1 MWQLIK
7 QIYKHMKKLIKIFVV
22 IIAAL
27 ATAGCDDFLTVDPQD
42 AIVADNYY
50 ITEERVRQNTA
61 SLYSR
66 VWWNFH
72 CQFMWLAGDELAGDL
87 YYTYDAEGHFYYNK
101 VGAGNTYNNTGWTGL
116 YRVVSYAN
124 SIIND
129 MPPAAGKNGIGEEVI
144 NKAIA
149 EARFVRAVAY
159 YYITECWDEA
169 PIIEN
174 ASEKITSGNPS
185 DIFVN
190 KHTKSS
196 IYRFICEDLEF
207 AASVLPETDE
217 QAGRVTKWS
226 ALGMLA
232 RAYVTRGAYEN
243 NAGYYTKAKEY
254 ARQVIEDSGLALY
267 PDYSTMFDVVADNS
281 SESLFAVQTMVGEYS
296 AGSSRNVNFSRGSR
310 IADQT
315 WGAGK
320 GPTIS
325 LQEQYNVNDG
335 RRKWVYMT
343 HGDHYSNLAVGEGGY
358 TYYFVYCDPGDYETQ
373 IESANEMLAHIK
385 KYVIGK
391 AADNGGQVGQ
401 NQDAANNI
409 YLLRLSDVYF
419 LYAEAAMG
427 TAMSTTDQKAL
438 EYINQVLDRGN
449 AGYQLSGTLTYE
461 QLIKERRKE
470 FAFESVSWF
479 DIRRYYYRDSEAA
492 LGYLN
497 EMKRDRIYSFDWDH
511 IDTGSK
517 TGEELRNTTNGLF
530 NDRDNYVQSWQT
542 RVDPDKTIPDESNRV
557 NNIVFTSASM
567 TMSLP
572 SEVTTQAPVLL
583 EDAVEYYND

>member
-1 MWQLIK
+1 
-7 QIYKHMKKLIKIFVV
+7 MKKFIKIFSMVV
-22 IIAAL
+22 
-27 ATAGCDDFLTVDPQD
+27 TAWSVMTGCDDFLTVDPQD
-42 AIVADNYY
+42 SIVAENYY
-50 ITEERVRQNTA
+50 TSETAVRQNTA

-66 VWWNFH
+66 VWWDFH
-72 CQFMWLAGDELAGDL
+72 SQFMWLAGDELAGDL
-87 YYTYDAEGHFYYNK
+87 YYTYDAEGQFYYNA
-101 VGAGNTYNNTGWTGL
+101 VGAGNRFNDSGWTGL

-129 MPPAAGKNGIGEEVI
+129 MPSAARENGISEAVI
-144 NKAIA
+144 DRALA

-159 YYITECWDEA
+159 YYIAECWDEA

-185 DIFVN
+185 DMFVN

-207 AASVLPETDE
+207 AAGVLPETDD
-217 QAGRVTKWS
+217 QAGRATKWS

-243 NAGYYTKAKEY
+243 NADYYAKAKDY
-254 ARQVIEDSGLALY
+254 AGQVIENSGLALY
-267 PDYSTMFDVVADNS
+267 PDYSTMFDVVANNS
-281 SESLFAVQTMVGEYS
+281 SESLFAIQCMVGEYS

-325 LQEQYNVNDG
+325 LQEQYSANDG

-343 HGDHYSNLAVGEGGY
+343 HSDYYPNLAKAEGGY
-358 TYYFVYCDPGDYETQ
+358 TYYFVYCDPSDYDTE

-391 AADNGGQVGQ
+391 ASDNGGQVGQ

-419 LYAEAAMG
+419 LYAEASMG
-427 TAMSTTDQKAL
+427 TSMSTTDQTAL
-438 EYINQVLDRGN
+438 AYINEVLDRGN

-479 DIRRYYYRDSEAA
+479 DIKRYYYRDHEAA
-492 LGYLN
+492 LSYLN
-497 EMKRDRIYSFDWDH
+497 NMKRDRVYSFDWDN
-511 IDTGSK
+511 IETGSR
-517 TGEELRNTTNGLF
+517 TGEELRNTTNGLY
-530 NDRDNYVQSWQT
+530 NDRKNYVQSWET
-542 RVDPDKTIPDESNRV
+542 RVNPNITTPDESNRV
-557 NNIVFTSASM
+557 NNIVFTAASM
-567 TMSLP
+567 TMALP

-583 EDAVEYYND
+583 EDAVDYYNE